1 MQWKKIQWKWRS
13 RDSYNARISELKQ
26 QIVILENVKG
36 EVEEKLLSYM
46 ESAIK
51 TKENGQYT
59 DVVRAAYQDLVMM
72 GVGINNIE
80 QVVHTALTNFTNMN
94 IECLL

>member
-1 MQWKKIQWKWRS
+1 M
-13 RDSYNARISELKQ
+13 
-26 QIVILENVKG
+26 ILENVKG

-80 QVVHTALTNFTNMN
+80 QVVHNALTNFTNMN

>member
-1 MQWKKIQWKWRS
+1 
-13 RDSYNARISELKQ
+13 
-26 QIVILENVKG
+26 
-36 EVEEKLLSYM
+36 M

-59 DVVRAAYQDLVMM
+59 DAVRSAYQDLVMM

-94 IECLL
+94 IECLLQVTLVRLMYTESRRLSQLQLAEELLKDYENSSRTY